1 MKKFIAYV
9 KETHNYTVRMETMNT
24 NGQALTGGDSSF
36 TMERKEGTR
45 YQFKTKKSRDM
56 WVTQAN
62 AEAGKTVCFA
72 IA

>member
-9 KETHNYTVRMETMNT
+9 QETHSYMVHMETMNT
-24 NGQALTGGDSSF
+24 NGQALTGGDYSF

-62 AEAGKTVCFA
+62 TEAGKIVCVA
-72 IA
+72 IG